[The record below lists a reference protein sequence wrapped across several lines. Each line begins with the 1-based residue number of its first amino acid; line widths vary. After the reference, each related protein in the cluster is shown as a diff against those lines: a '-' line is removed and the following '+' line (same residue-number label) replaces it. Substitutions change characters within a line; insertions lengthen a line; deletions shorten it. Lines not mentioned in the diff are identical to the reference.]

1 MTTPHATPASLRP
14 LDAALRRATDALFA
28 ATDDQ
33 RTAQRPAGLVRVDA
47 ARQRL
52 DRAVLDSLA
61 FLLPLQVLML
71 PTMSEGVDEPPGT
84 PDTQGD
90 ISTLLLSPGGAEFQ
104 ADLLQQ
110 PDENP
115 NGLGMP
121 SERWWLHTWAAT
133 AAFPAAP
140 VPGRLYFQFSVD
152 VDFLCITPGA
162 DTRGVYAFTTLKSTE
177 YTDLRF
183 PLQVPQFTALEQTAR
198 VDLTGSIPV
207 TTGQQLDVN
216 LSYGMLLFAGNDE
229 FASQGGFT
237 AHRTVPQPT
246 SADTGLIEY
255 RFVPEWWITNVNRLT
270 GLLDDR
276 T

>member
-1 MTTPHATPASLRP
+1 MTMPHATPASLRP
-14 LDAALRRATDALFA
+14 LDAALRRANDALFA
-28 ATDDQ
+28 PTDDQ
-33 RTAQRPAGLVRVDA
+33 RTSQRPAGLVRVDA

-61 FLLPLQVLML
+61 FLLPLQALML

-90 ISTLLLSPGGAEFQ
+90 ISTLFLSPGGADFQ

-115 NGLGMP
+115 NGLP
-121 SERWWLHTWAAT
+121 SERWWLHTWTAT

-177 YTDLRF
+177 YIDLRF
-183 PLQVPQFTALEQTAR
+183 PLQVPQFTVLEQTAR

-216 LSYGMLLFAGNDE
+216 LTYGILLFAGNGE
-229 FASQGGFT
+229 FASQGSFT

-270 GLLDDR
+270 GLLDDPA
-276 T
+276 

>member
-1 MTTPHATPASLRP
+1 MTLTYTTPASLRP
-14 LDAALRRATDALFA
+14 LDAGLRRATDALFA

-33 RTAQRPAGLVRVDA
+33 RTAQRPARLFPVDA
-47 ARQRL
+47 AQQRL

-61 FLLPLQVLML
+61 FLLPLEVLML

-90 ISTLLLSPGGAEFQ
+90 ISTLFLSPGGAEFQ

-110 PDENP
+110 PDKNP
-115 NGLGMP
+115 NGLP
-121 SERWWLHTWAAT
+121 SERWWLHTWVASV
-133 AAFPAAP
+133 AFPAAP

-152 VDFLCITPGA
+152 VDFQCITPGA
-162 DTRGVYAFTTLKSTE
+162 DTRGVYAFTTLNSTN
-177 YTDLRF
+177 YSDLRY
-183 PLQVPQFTALEQTAR
+183 PLQVPQFTLLEQTAR

-207 TTGQQLDVN
+207 TTGQQLDLS
-216 LSYGMLLFAGNDE
+216 LSYGMMLFAGNGE
-229 FASQGGFT
+229 FGSQGGFT

-246 SADTGLIEY
+246 SADNGLIEY